1 MRFVIEQTL
10 AQAVLNYLA
19 RQPYAEVFELIA
31 ELQRLESVDDDKQA
45 E

>member
-1 MRFVIEQTL
+1 MRLVIDQAL

-19 RQPYAEVFELIA
+19 RRPYAEVFELIA
-31 ELQRLESVDDDKQA
+31 ALQRLEPPDDDKQA